1 MSKFFVKIATDPD
14 IDPVKCVVGMAC
26 AVQAVGDGHDVD
38 VFFAAGGVRNLNPGQ
53 FEKIAKNSD
62 VDVNLINGMM
72 DKLVAG
78 ARLHCS
84 FGSVASVLNKKEGE
98 DALSIPDEKL
108 SWGGPPQVIELSAAA
123 DTVLIY

>member
-53 FEKIAKNSD
+53 FEKMAEKIYYVSKYCTKWITIVVVLHSKLKIKAAGNTRDKKN
-62 VDVNLINGMM
+62 
-72 DKLVAG
+72 A
-78 ARLHCS
+78 
-84 FGSVASVLNKKEGE
+84 
-98 DALSIPDEKL
+98 
-108 SWGGPPQVIELSAAA
+108 
-123 DTVLIY
+123 